1 MEYHRND
8 ENMLKKTNVESL
20 EDEPEGK
27 GCQRCW
33 IPNLKTLGDIDDN
46 TNINDAHF
54 EQIFM
59 H

>member
-33 IPNLKTLGDIDDN
+33 IPNLKTLGDMDD
-46 TNINDAHF
+46 DD
-54 EQIFM
+54 
-59 H
+59 